1 MKDMPSRRITQ
12 PIKQRML
19 YLRRNILALCGL
31 TVIALWGVI
40 LYALHIEWII
50 RLDEEKVALI
60 RHASVT
66 SGKIHD
72 SLVDASKILDAV
84 RTAIE
89 KQISVASPDRRQAY
103 EIIRTVVQ
111 NFSIYNST
119 DTLGLIL
126 YLDKNGILLAQT
138 GVYPTPAYDLTERG
152 YFRALRDD
160 PSKKFSIGKMRTA
173 ITSGKRVFHLSM
185 PLHDTLDGFA
195 GVVACQIREKEL
207 TESIDHMLKGIHNQ
221 ILVQIPDDGTAFL
234 YPPRGVIPSEE
245 SLLNEELLREINENR
260 LERGLIGNEET
271 GTLRI
276 SGANSAFRETTYVGY
291 VKDPLFGLLTTAR
304 VPESEILSS
313 FLHQN
318 ECLIGLAIL
327 TSLGISILFYRL
339 YRKALSLDKSVHEA
353 SFDHL
358 TLIRNRRSLEREFHR
373 LWRDASRRKKP
384 ISLLFIDID
393 RFKQFNDTHGH
404 AAGDRVLTAT
414 ALVINRSLNRPLDL
428 CCRWGG
434 EEFLVLLPETTA
446 EEALFVAERI
456 RQRVGKM
463 KLKFHGKPLS
473 HITLSIGIA
482 ATMSRVQAEFL
493 HKSKSGMDQRTTPED
508 LIARA
513 DKALLQ
519 AKELGRDR
527 VIIG

>member
-1 MKDMPSRRITQ
+1 
-12 PIKQRML
+12 ML
-19 YLRRNILALCGL
+19 HLRRSIFALCVL

-40 LYALHIEWII
+40 FYALHIEWMI
-50 RLDEEKVALI
+50 RLEEEKAALI

-103 EIIRTVVQ
+103 EIIRTVID
-111 NFSIYNST
+111 NFSIYNSG
-119 DTLGLIL
+119 DTLGLLL
-126 YLDKNGILLAQT
+126 YLDKNGFLTAQS
-138 GVYPTPAYDLTERG
+138 GVYPSTAYDLTERG
-152 YFRALRDD
+152 YFRSLRDD
-160 PSKKFSIGKMRTA
+160 PSRKFSIGKMRTA
-173 ITSGKRVFHLSM
+173 ITTGKRVFHLSTA
-185 PLHDTLDGFA
+185 LHDTRGGFA
-195 GVVACQIREKEL
+195 GVVACQIRVKEL
-207 TESIDHMLKGIHNQ
+207 AESIDQMLKGIHSH
-221 ILVQIPDDGTAFL
+221 ILVQIPGDETAFL
-234 YPPRGVIPSEE
+234 YPTKGEIPKQE
-245 SLLNEELLREINENR
+245 SLLNEELLRDITENR

-276 SGANSAFRETTYVGY
+276 SGANSTFRETTYVGY
-291 VKDPLFGLLTTAR
+291 VRDPLFGLLTTAR

-318 ECLIGLAIL
+318 ECLIGLGIL
-327 TSLGISILFYRL
+327 TSLGISILFYGL
-339 YRKALSLDKSVHEA
+339 YRKALSLDKSIHEA

-358 TLIRNRRSLEREFHR
+358 TLIRNRRSLESEFHR

-384 ISLLFIDID
+384 ISVLFIDID

-434 EEFLVLLPETTA
+434 EEFLALLPETTA

-456 RQRVGKM
+456 RKRIAIM

-482 ATMSRVQAEFL
+482 ATMTRVQAEFL
-493 HKSKSGMDQRTTPED
+493 HKSKSGMDQQITPED

>member
-12 PIKQRML
+12 PIRQRIL
-19 YLRRNILALCGL
+19 HLRQSILALCVL

-40 LYALHIEWII
+40 FYALHIEWIDH
-50 RLDEEKVALI
+50 LEEEKETLI

-72 SLVDASKILDAV
+72 SLIDASKILDAV

-89 KQISVASPDRRQAY
+89 KQITVVSPDRRQAY
-103 EIIRTVVQ
+103 EIIRTVID
-111 NFSIYNST
+111 NFSIYNSG
-119 DTLGLIL
+119 DTLGLLL
-126 YLDKNGILLAQT
+126 YLDKNGFLTAQS
-138 GVYPTPAYDLTERG
+138 GVYPSPAYDLTERG

-160 PSKKFSIGKMRTA
+160 PSRKFSIGKMRTA
-173 ITSGKRVFHLSM
+173 ITTGKRVFHLSM
-185 PLHDTLDGFA
+185 SLHDPRGGFA
-195 GVVACQIREKEL
+195 GVLACQIREKEL
-207 TESIDHMLKGIHNQ
+207 AESIDHMLKGIHSQ
-221 ILVQIPDDGTAFL
+221 ILVQIPGDGTAFL
-234 YPPRGVIPSEE
+234 YPTKGEIPKEE

-291 VKDPLFGLLTTAR
+291 VRDPLFGLLTTAR

-318 ECLIGLAIL
+318 ECLIGLGIL
-327 TSLGISILFYRL
+327 TSLGISILFYGL
-339 YRKALSLDKSVHEA
+339 YRKALSLDKSIHEA

-358 TLIRNRRSLEREFHR
+358 TLIRNRRSLESEFHR

-384 ISLLFIDID
+384 ISVLFIDID

-434 EEFLVLLPETTA
+434 EEFLALLPETTA

-456 RQRVGKM
+456 RKRIAIM

-482 ATMSRVQAEFL
+482 ATITRVQAEFL
-493 HKSKSGMDQRTTPED
+493 HKSKSGMDQRITPED